1 MRRWLLFF
9 FVSICLV
16 VGCIGCSSDGTENDE
31 QLLYVLSEVA
41 PIQKVYKSEGDRT
54 ILYDEF
60 KVEWNPSGCAIRY
73 KSYTEEKL
81 VTLQIGQTKEIEL
94 FAVPTNLK
102 YQFFLTTGEGEIPDA
117 WKEMIQENERKQQ
130 AKSRFDSLEKYAESR
145 DQETELAIIEDAFHA
160 ANLNQDAE
168 IWYRLFLNETWEH
181 GDVSIAITGAKAE
194 KRTTEDSVNLILT
207 DSDGNEM
214 VFFGFANDYIDMVV
228 YKGEIYAGPYTG

>member
-1 MRRWLLFF
+1 MRRWLLLF

-54 ILYDEF
+54 ILYDTF
-60 KVEWNPSGCAIRY
+60 KVEWNSSGCAIRY